1 MLIRAGV
8 RAGLEDI
15 RVLEAM
21 RQGAMLAAFRSGA
34 GTGTSGRVANRS
46 WRHRMKACKV
56 DEEKLAEWIDGA
68 TGAIRYLGPA
78 VTEKL
83 AQKILA
89 A

>member
-1 MLIRAGV
+1 
-8 RAGLEDI
+8 
-15 RVLEAM
+15 
-21 RQGAMLAAFRSGA
+21 
-34 GTGTSGRVANRS
+34 
-46 WRHRMKACKV
+46 MKACKV